1 MILDNTDIA
10 RIYRLLSQYRLQ
22 IRSNMMAAKK
32 WVTGKTWAATYV
44 YVSANR
50 YELDCGLKSSS
61 PIAMKVQE
69 TGRGPGYI
77 PKDFKDTIYQW
88 SLAKGIPFKSDKE
101 RWKFAGA
108 IAFNKIR
115 KYGTKQFRDGSRD
128 DIFTKPWNNYEQ
140 KLDEILKGSIVRS
153 VKKSVSFL

>member
-22 IRSNMMAAKK
+22 IRSNMMATKK
-32 WVTGKTWAATYV
+32 WTTGKTWASLYV
-44 YVSANR
+44 YVSASR

-69 TGRGPGYI
+69 TGRGPGLI
-77 PKDFKDTIYQW
+77 PKDFKDTIYNW
-88 SLAKGIPFKSDKE
+88 SIAKGIPFKSDKE
-101 RWKFAGA
+101 RWRFAGA

-115 KYGTKQFRDGSRD
+115 KYGTKQFRDGPRD
-128 DIFTKPWNNYEQ
+128 DIFTKPWQSYEQ
-140 KLDEILKGSIVRS
+140 KLDDILKGSIVRS